1 MIEKIELVENIDV
14 DYLYIL
20 SHFLEVN
27 PQMTPT
33 ELEKMLVGLSYEF
46 GESLEFTPD
55 EIFNESLDVEA
66 KCSLVR
72 NKAISEKNN
81 LK

>member
-1 MIEKIELVENIDV
+1 MREKIELVKDMDV
-14 DYLYIL
+14 DYLYVL
-20 SHFLEVN
+20 TQFLKTN
-27 PQMTPT
+27 PNMTPV
-33 ELEKMLVGLSYEF
+33 ELEKILTGISYEF

-55 EIFNESLDVEA
+55 EIFDESLNVEA

>member
-1 MIEKIELVENIDV
+1 MREKIELVKDIDV
-14 DYLYIL
+14 DYLYVL
-20 SHFLEVN
+20 NHFLEVN

>member
-1 MIEKIELVENIDV
+1 MREKIELVENLDV
-14 DYLYIL
+14 DYLYVL
-20 SHFLEVN
+20 NHFLEVN

-33 ELEKMLVGLSYEF
+33 ELERMLVGISYDF

-72 NKAISEKNN
+72 NKAIGKKNN
-81 LK
+81 LE

>member
-1 MIEKIELVENIDV
+1 MREKIELVENIDV
-14 DYLYIL
+14 DYLYVL
-20 SHFLEVN
+20 NHFLEVN

-33 ELEKMLVGLSYEF
+33 ELERMLVGISYEF

-55 EIFNESLDVEA
+55 EIFDESLDVEA

-72 NKAISEKNN
+72 NKAIGKKNN
-81 LK
+81 L

>member
-1 MIEKIELVENIDV
+1 MREKIELVENLDV
-14 DYLYIL
+14 DYLYVL
-20 SHFLEVN
+20 NHFLEVN

-33 ELEKMLVGLSYEF
+33 ELERMLVGISYDF

-72 NKAISEKNN
+72 NKAICKKNN
-81 LK
+81 LE

>member
-1 MIEKIELVENIDV
+1 MREKLELVENIDV
-14 DYLYIL
+14 DYLYVL
-20 SHFLEVN
+20 NHYLEVN

>member
-1 MIEKIELVENIDV
+1 MREKIELVKDMDV
-14 DYLYIL
+14 DYLYVL
-20 SHFLEVN
+20 TQFLKTN
-27 PQMTPT
+27 PEMTPV
-33 ELEKMLVGLSYEF
+33 EFEKLLVGISYEF

-55 EIFNESLDVEA
+55 EIFDESLNVEA

-72 NKAISEKNN
+72 NKAISKKNN

>member
-1 MIEKIELVENIDV
+1 MREKLELVENIDV
-14 DYLYIL
+14 DYLYVL
-20 SHFLEVN
+20 NHYLEVN

-72 NKAISEKNN
+72 NKAIGKKNN

>member
-1 MIEKIELVENIDV
+1 MREKIELVKDIDV

-20 SHFLEVN
+20 NHFLEVN
-27 PQMTPT
+27 PQMTPV
-33 ELEKMLVGLSYEF
+33 ELERLLVGVSYEF

-55 EIFNESLDVEA
+55 EIFDESLDVEA

>member
-1 MIEKIELVENIDV
+1 MREKIELVKDMDV
-14 DYLYIL
+14 DYLYVL
-20 SHFLEVN
+20 TQFLKTN
-27 PQMTPT
+27 PEMTPV
-33 ELEKMLVGLSYEF
+33 EFEKLLVGISYEF

-55 EIFNESLDVEA
+55 EIFDESLNVEA

>member
-1 MIEKIELVENIDV
+1 MREKIELVKDMDDN
-14 DYLYIL
+14 YLYVL
-20 SHFLEVN
+20 VQFLKTN
-27 PQMTPT
+27 PEMTPV
-33 ELEKMLVGLSYEF
+33 EFEKLLVGISYEF

-55 EIFNESLDVEA
+55 EIFDESLNVEA

>member
-1 MIEKIELVENIDV
+1 MREKLELVENIDV
-14 DYLYIL
+14 DYLYVL
-20 SHFLEVN
+20 NHFLEVN

>member
-1 MIEKIELVENIDV
+1 MREKLELVENIDV
-14 DYLYIL
+14 DYLYVL
-20 SHFLEVN
+20 NHFLEVN

-33 ELEKMLVGLSYEF
+33 ELERILVGLSYEF

>member
-1 MIEKIELVENIDV
+1 MREKLELVENIDV
-14 DYLYIL
+14 DYLYVL
-20 SHFLEVN
+20 SQFLKTN
-27 PQMTPT
+27 PQMTPI

-72 NKAISEKNN
+72 NKAIGKKNN
-81 LK
+81 LE

>member
-1 MIEKIELVENIDV
+1 MREKIELVENLDV
-14 DYLYIL
+14 DYLYVL
-20 SHFLEVN
+20 NQFLKTN
-27 PQMTPT
+27 PNMTPA
-33 ELEKMLVGLSYEF
+33 ELERMLVGISYEF

-55 EIFNESLDVEA
+55 EIFDESLNVEA

>member
-1 MIEKIELVENIDV
+1 MREKLELVENIDV
-14 DYLYIL
+14 DYLYVL
-20 SHFLEVN
+20 NHFLEVN
-27 PQMTPT
+27 PQMTPA
-33 ELEKMLVGLSYEF
+33 ELERILVGISYEF

>member
-1 MIEKIELVENIDV
+1 MREKIELVENLDV
-14 DYLYIL
+14 DYLYVL
-20 SHFLEVN
+20 NQFLKTN
-27 PQMTPT
+27 PNMTPT
-33 ELEKMLVGLSYEF
+33 ELERMLVGISYEF

-55 EIFNESLDVEA
+55 EIFDESLNVEA

>member
-1 MIEKIELVENIDV
+1 MREKIELVKDIDV

-20 SHFLEVN
+20 SHFLEIN
-27 PQMTPT
+27 PKMTPV
-33 ELEKMLVGLSYEF
+33 ELEKLLTGISYEF

-55 EIFNESLDVEA
+55 EIFDESLNVEA

>member
-1 MIEKIELVENIDV
+1 MIEKIELVENLDV
-14 DYLYIL
+14 DYLYVL
-20 SHFLEVN
+20 NQFLKTN
-27 PQMTPT
+27 PNMTPT
-33 ELEKMLVGLSYEF
+33 ELERTLVGISYEF

-55 EIFNESLDVEA
+55 EIFDESLDVEA

>member
-1 MIEKIELVENIDV
+1 MREKIELVENIDV
-14 DYLYIL
+14 DYLYVL
-20 SHFLEVN
+20 SHFLEIN
-27 PQMTPT
+27 PKMTPT
-33 ELEKMLVGLSYEF
+33 ELERILVGISYEF

-55 EIFNESLDVEA
+55 EIFDESLDVEA

>member
-1 MIEKIELVENIDV
+1 MREKIELVKDIDV

-20 SHFLEVN
+20 SHFLEID
-27 PQMTPT
+27 PKMTPV
-33 ELEKMLVGLSYEF
+33 EFEKLLVGISYEF

-55 EIFNESLDVEA
+55 EIFDESLNVEA

-72 NKAISEKNN
+72 NKAISKKNN

>member
-1 MIEKIELVENIDV
+1 MREKLELVENIDV
-14 DYLYIL
+14 DYLYVL
-20 SHFLEVN
+20 NHYLEVN

-33 ELEKMLVGLSYEF
+33 ELERMLVGLSYEF

-72 NKAISEKNN
+72 NKAIGKKNN
-81 LK
+81 LE

>member
-1 MIEKIELVENIDV
+1 MIEKIELVKDLDV
-14 DYLYIL
+14 DYLYVL
-20 SHFLEVN
+20 AQFLKTN
-27 PQMTPT
+27 PQMTPV
-33 ELEKMLVGLSYEF
+33 ELENMLVGVSYEF

-55 EIFNESLDVEA
+55 EIFDESLDVEA

-72 NKAISEKNN
+72 NKAIAKKNN

>member
-1 MIEKIELVENIDV
+1 MREKIELVKDMDV

-20 SHFLEVN
+20 SHFLEID
-27 PQMTPT
+27 PKMTPV
-33 ELEKMLVGLSYEF
+33 EFEKLLVGISYKF

-55 EIFNESLDVEA
+55 EIFDESLNVEA

>member
-1 MIEKIELVENIDV
+1 MIEKIELIKNLDV
-14 DYLYIL
+14 DYLYVL
-20 SHFLEVN
+20 TQFLKTN
-27 PQMTPT
+27 PNMTPV
-33 ELEKMLVGLSYEF
+33 ELENMLVGVSYEF

-55 EIFNESLDVEA
+55 EIFDESLDVEA